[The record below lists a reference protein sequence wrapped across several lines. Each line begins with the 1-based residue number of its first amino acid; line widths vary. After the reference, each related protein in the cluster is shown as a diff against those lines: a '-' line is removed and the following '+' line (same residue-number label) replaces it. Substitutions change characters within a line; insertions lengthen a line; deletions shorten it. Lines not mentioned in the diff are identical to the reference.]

1 MSDTTL
7 RQDILDELEFEPS
20 IDAADIGVAVEDG
33 IVTLTGHVPNYSQK
47 ATIEMLVGRIK
58 GVKGIAEELEVRYR
72 GTVGNS
78 DDEIAKRAANSLQW
92 NTVVPDDKV
101 QVKVQKGWVTL
112 TGTVDWNFEKLAAA
126 DAVRGL
132 QGVTGITNNIGIKAR
147 PVISPVDVKKRI
159 ENSLRRSA
167 ELEAKSIRVDV
178 DGNRVTI
185 DGHVKAWSERRL
197 VEDAV
202 WATPGVT
209 SVVDRL
215 TIP

>member
-7 RQDILDELEFEPS
+7 RQDILDELEIEPS

-33 IVTLTGHVPNYSQK
+33 IVTLTGHVPTYAQK
-47 ATIEMLVGRIK
+47 TTIESLVGRIR

-72 GTVGNS
+72 GSVGNS

-92 NTVVPDDKV
+92 STVVPDDKV

-112 TGTVDWNFEKLAAA
+112 TGTVGWNFEKVAAA
-126 DAVRGL
+126 DAVLGL

-147 PVISPVDVKKRI
+147 PMVSALDVKKRI
-159 ENSLRRSA
+159 EDSLRRNA

-178 DGNRVTI
+178 AGSRVTL

-197 VEDAV
+197 VEDAA

-209 SVVDRL
+209 TVDDRL
-215 TIP
+215 TIS